1 MKEQD
6 KIIHLINTPLKSY
19 FLEINDYKIHY
30 TVSGTGNPLILI
42 HGLNI
47 GWGQWYSNIGE
58 LSKHFTVYTID
69 MPGAGLSSKLP
80 DHKINLERT
89 FVKTMEGFIN
99 SLNLKRI
106 NILGHSLGGWII
118 LKLALR
124 ERISIDKVIL
134 VSPMGLTDYVPW
146 RYKLLSIYM
155 FANFLSS
162 VVVRKNR
169 EKDMHNFLTSVLYEK
184 NNVKREFLDYFFAA
198 IQSHNVHPF
207 MLIHRLAGFFKV
219 KKELVLIDQLSK
231 ITQPVLI
238 IMGANDP
245 IVRVMD
251 IHKTHKLIPQAKL
264 EIFLNSGHLPF
275 IENSKDFNRLVI
287 NFLK

>member
-19 FLEINDYKIHY
+19 FLEVNNYKIHY
-30 TVSGTGNPLILI
+30 IVAGAGNPLILI
-42 HGLNI
+42 HGLNV
-47 GWGQWYSNIGE
+47 GWGQWYPNIRE
-58 LSKHFTVYTID
+58 LSKHFRVYAID

-80 DHKINLERT
+80 NHKINLEKT
-89 FVKTMEGFIN
+89 FVKVMEDFIN
-99 SLNLKRI
+99 SLNLKGV

-124 ERISIDKVIL
+124 KHVSIKKIIL

-146 RYKLLSIYM
+146 RYKLLSIYI
-155 FANFLSS
+155 FAKFLSS
-162 VVVRKNR
+162 VVARKSR
-169 EKDMHNFLTSVLYEK
+169 EKDMHNFLTSVLSEK
-184 NNVKREFLDYFFAA
+184 KAVKKEFLDYFFAA

-207 MLIHRLAGFFKV
+207 MLIHRLTGFLKV

-231 ITQPVLI
+231 ITQPVFI
-238 IMGANDP
+238 VVGENDP
-245 IVRVMD
+245 LVRVVD
-251 IHKTHKLIPQAKL
+251 IRRTHKLIPGAKL

-275 IENSKDFNRLVI
+275 IENSNSFNKLVI
-287 NFLK
+287 NFFN